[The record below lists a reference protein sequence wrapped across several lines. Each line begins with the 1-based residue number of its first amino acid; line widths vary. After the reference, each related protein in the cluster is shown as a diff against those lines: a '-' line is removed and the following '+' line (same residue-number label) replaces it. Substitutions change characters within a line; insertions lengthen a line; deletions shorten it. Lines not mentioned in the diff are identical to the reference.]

1 MYPSGEIDTKFIYH
15 FVDPDL
21 GVEVFFEKE
30 GVTEKGGVDFE
41 IRDWGNFAHL
51 VVLGLKKISCRACLL
66 FNFIFFG
73 DKKYLLKALLTCTS
87 IH

>member
-30 GVTEKGGVDFE
+30 GVTE